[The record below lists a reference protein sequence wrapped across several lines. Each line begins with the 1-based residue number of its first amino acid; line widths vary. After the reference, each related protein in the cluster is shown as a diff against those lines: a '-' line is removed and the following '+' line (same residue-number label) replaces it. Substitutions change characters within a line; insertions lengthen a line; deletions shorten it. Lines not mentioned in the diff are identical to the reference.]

1 MFEAATLNEYLH
13 DMREYGFDVTVNGPF
28 DWPTIKAK
36 RDAYIQRLNGIYG
49 RNLNNSKVPPKP
61 TIAFCCSWI
70 LDRLVKIETISW
82 KMGFQGHHACL
93 VSNLYLVN
101 L

>member
-13 DMREYGFDVTVNGPF
+13 DMREYGLDVTVNRPF

-49 RNLNNSKVPPKP
+49 RNLNNSKVTPK
-61 TIAFCCSWI
+61 AHYLNFCSFKVICLSNFYHVVNDSRR
-70 LDRLVKIETISW
+70 LRLVFLFTLK
-82 KMGFQGHHACL
+82 L
-93 VSNLYLVN
+93 
-101 L
+101 

>member
-1 MFEAATLNEYLH
+1 MNVGCVPKKVMFEAATLNEYLH
-13 DMREYGFDVTVNGPF
+13 DMREYGFDVTVNRPF

-49 RNLNNSKVPPKP
+49 RNLNNSKVPPKL

-70 LDRLVKIETISW
+70 LDRLVKIEAISW
-82 KMGFQGHHACL
+82 KMGF
-93 VSNLYLVN
+93 
-101 L
+101 